1 MSEDIFVPLS
11 KPEDAIVGPLD
22 TITWLTNNSQDLED
36 ILINGYQMTRNS
48 WIKPKKDEQKI
59 LNNYLGLGSNLTWR
73 MTNFYMEGEG
83 ANIKIRVIVRGVG
96 KVRSQ
101 SVKPGRSVNDA
112 PSITLVLG

>member
-11 KPEDAIVGPLD
+11 KPQDAIVGPLD

-83 ANIKIRVIVRGVG
+83 ANIKIQALTKKGV
-96 KVRSQ
+96 
-101 SVKPGRSVNDA
+101 
-112 PSITLVLG
+112 